1 MPVVVL
7 DDPAHAVNLAE
18 TLVEAG
24 LPVIE
29 ITLRTDAALEAVA
42 RIARHVPHAR
52 VGVGSVLSAR
62 HLNEA
67 VDAGAAFAVTP
78 GTPRALLEALAK
90 APIPCLPG
98 IATPSEAM
106 AAADLGFHALKF
118 FPAEASGGVAAL
130 KALAGPL
137 PHLRFCPTG
146 GIDVQRAATYLGLS
160 NVLCVGG
167 SWVTP
172 PDLLAAGAFDRIAA
186 LARGARALDAARPRR
201 S

>member
-1 MPVVVL
+1 VVVL
-7 DDPAHAVNLAE
+7 DDPGTAVALAE

-42 RIARHVPHAR
+42 RIARHVPRAH
-52 VGVGSVLSAR
+52 VGVGSVLSR
-62 HLNEA
+62 RQLSEA
-67 VDAGAAFAVTP
+67 IDAGAAFAVTP
-78 GTPRALLEALAK
+78 GTPLALLEALAQ

-106 AAADLGFHALKF
+106 TAADFGFHALKF

-146 GIDVQRAATYLGLS
+146 GIDVQRAATYLGLR

-172 PDLLAAGAFDRIAA
+172 PDLLAVGAFDRIAA
-186 LARGARALDAARPRR
+186 LARGARALDAARPR